1 MISHQYRA
9 VIVLVSLALVIL
21 LPLVLL
27 LLSSPYSQY
36 CKGQGVM
43 VMEIE
48 VYFPRGHYSNR
59 IPKDTC
65 TIGGVMGVQGTRDNR
80 VLNTRS

>member
-1 MISHQYRA
+1 VISHQYRA

-36 CKGQGVM
+36 CKGQGD
-43 VMEIE
+43 ESILLL
-48 VYFPRGHYSNR
+48 YYTNNC
-59 IPKDTC
+59 IIII
-65 TIGGVMGVQGTRDNR
+65 TI
-80 VLNTRS
+80 